1 MNDIKE
7 ELACIKK
14 RKCLTADEKWDPK
27 SRGEWSA
34 RTDEKHRAVQQE
46 KQHWSKWN
54 ANFTSRR
61 RQAHCQEVSGIP
73 ISPQEGVK
81 LIVKDLGAALGV
93 EVQPSDIAA
102 AHWVPSYTND
112 RLPAVVAQFHS
123 RDLKEALLVK
133 FWEARTKSSHLTANQ
148 VNKVFPQNRVY
159 VNDQLSPENK
169 QFLAKLKKRCQDI
182 GYVFVW
188 CREGK
193 FCVRKAAS
201 ENVHYINV
209 STLVDIDSLN

>member
-1 MNDIKE
+1 M
-7 ELACIKK
+7 
-14 RKCLTADEKWDPK
+14 
-27 SRGEWSA
+27 
-34 RTDEKHRAVQQE
+34 
-46 KQHWSKWN
+46 
-54 ANFTSRR
+54 
-61 RQAHCQEVSGIP
+61 
-73 ISPQEGVK
+73 
-81 LIVKDLGAALGV
+81 
-93 EVQPSDIAA
+93 QPSDIAA

-123 RDLKEALLVK
+123 QDLKEALLVK
-133 FWEARTKSSHLTANQ
+133 FREARTKSSHLTANQ

-193 FCVRKAAS
+193 FFVRKAVWES
-201 ENVHYINV
+201 VHYINV
-209 STLVDIDSLN
+209 STLVDIDSLK